1 MRRRA
6 FLGGLSLTGAAGLLG
21 LVPGPSDAEPAPETT
36 RLRLTF
42 QGRTICAGLRYFRE
56 LLEAE
61 GFTDLQY
68 AREESLP
75 RRLARLASGESD
87 IDITYAANLIVR
99 IDAADP
105 IVVLAGAHVGCFEL
119 FAANGIRRIRDLK
132 GKVVAIDEF
141 GGVRHVYTAS
151 MAAYVGLDPRKD
163 VKWVIYSG
171 AEAIRLLAE
180 GKIDALMATPPEPQE
195 IRTKK
200 IARVVVNSTMD
211 RPWSQYFC
219 CAVAGNREFVRM
231 HPVAAKRALRAMLK
245 AADLCAVEPER
256 AAQRLVDSGV
266 TARYEY
272 VVQTMKEIPYGKWRE
287 YNPED
292 TVRFYALRLH
302 EAGMI
307 KSTPQRII
315 AQGTDW
321 RLLNGLKKEMKT

>member
-105 IVVLAGAHVGCFEL
+105 IVVLAGGDRGRFPRISANRVRTFPASKRHRVAPEEL
-119 FAANGIRRIRDLK
+119 RG
-132 GKVVAIDEF
+132 E
-141 GGVRHVYTAS
+141 
-151 MAAYVGLDPRKD
+151 
-163 VKWVIYSG
+163 
-171 AEAIRLLAE
+171 
-180 GKIDALMATPPEPQE
+180 PP
-195 IRTKK
+195 
-200 IARVVVNSTMD
+200 S
-211 RPWSQYFC
+211 
-219 CAVAGNREFVRM
+219 
-231 HPVAAKRALRAMLK
+231 
-245 AADLCAVEPER
+245 
-256 AAQRLVDSGV
+256 
-266 TARYEY
+266 
-272 VVQTMKEIPYGKWRE
+272 
-287 YNPED
+287 
-292 TVRFYALRLH
+292 
-302 EAGMI
+302 
-307 KSTPQRII
+307 
-315 AQGTDW
+315 
-321 RLLNGLKKEMKT
+321 